1 MKKAIILM
9 AVPALLCAC
18 DLWTNEQLNQ
28 QLRSAAA
35 AGDAA
40 RVEHLLD
47 RRADIEAQ
55 SSDKGWTALMAAS
68 RNGETAVVE
77 LLLDRGADIEARDDK
92 GWTALMRASA
102 RGAAAVVKLLL
113 DRGADIETRDDD
125 GFTALMWASGN
136 GAAAVVKLLLDRGA
150 DIEARNDY
158 ERTAF
163 MYASGNGAAAV
174 VELLLNRG
182 ADIEAGDVPLPIAEE
197 FLTGKVERLDFFRR
211 IGRISG
217 ETSDESFFIVT
228 PLIGYRPDDDV
239 TLQELIQRAPQI
251 KERIEIY
258 FSSRS
263 VEELQDADDRA
274 RVKRDLI
281 EEINQ
286 MMENDI
292 RDVVFDN
299 YSF

>member
-1 MKKAIILM
+1 MGSSTLPCCGYI
-9 AVPALLCAC
+9 
-18 DLWTNEQLNQ
+18 EQPGIEITDM
-28 QLRSAAA
+28 LRQ
-35 AGDAA
+35 
-40 RVEHLLD
+40 V
-47 RRADIEAQ
+47 RRDVLE
-55 SSDKGWTALMAAS
+55 
-68 RNGETAVVE
+68 
-77 LLLDRGADIEARDDK
+77 
-92 GWTALMRASA
+92 
-102 RGAAAVVKLLL
+102 
-113 DRGADIETRDDD
+113 
-125 GFTALMWASGN
+125 ASG
-136 GAAAVVKLLLDRGA
+136 GKQ
-150 DIEARNDY
+150 
-158 ERTAF
+158 RTAN
-163 MYASGNGAAAV
+163 YDQLVTEVYLAGGAR
-174 VELLLNRG
+174 LDRG

-197 FLTGKVERLDFFRR
+197 FLTGNVERLDFFSGIRL
-211 IGRISG
+211 ISG

-292 RDVVFDN
+292 RDVVFDD

>member
-1 MKKAIILM
+1 
-9 AVPALLCAC
+9 
-18 DLWTNEQLNQ
+18 
-28 QLRSAAA
+28 
-35 AGDAA
+35 
-40 RVEHLLD
+40 
-47 RRADIEAQ
+47 
-55 SSDKGWTALMAAS
+55 
-68 RNGETAVVE
+68 
-77 LLLDRGADIEARDDK
+77 
-92 GWTALMRASA
+92 MRASA

-136 GAAAVVKLLLDRGA
+136 GAAAVVELLLD
-150 DIEARNDY
+150 
-158 ERTAF
+158 
-163 MYASGNGAAAV
+163 
-174 VELLLNRG
+174 RG

-211 IGRISG
+211 IGLISG
-217 ETSDESFFIVT
+217 RTSDESFFMVD
-228 PLIGYRPDDDV
+228 PLIGYRSDDDV

-263 VEELQDADDRA
+263 LDEFQDADDRA

-281 EEINQ
+281 QEINQ

-292 RDVVFDN
+292 RDVVFDD

>member
-18 DLWTNEQLNQ
+18 DLWANEQLDR

-35 AGDAA
+35 AGDAVRA
-40 RVEHLLD
+40 EHLLD
-47 RRADIEAQ
+47 
-55 SSDKGWTALMAAS
+55 
-68 RNGETAVVE
+68 
-77 LLLDRGADIEARDDK
+77 
-92 GWTALMRASA
+92 
-102 RGAAAVVKLLL
+102 
-113 DRGADIETRDDD
+113 
-125 GFTALMWASGN
+125 
-136 GAAAVVKLLLDRGA
+136 
-150 DIEARNDY
+150 
-158 ERTAF
+158 
-163 MYASGNGAAAV
+163 
-174 VELLLNRG
+174 RG
-182 ADIEAGDVPLPIAEE
+182 ADIEAGDVPLPIADE

-211 IGRISG
+211 IGLISG
-217 ETSDESFFIVT
+217 RTSDESFFMVT

-263 VEELQDADDRA
+263 VDEFQDTDDRA

-281 EEINQ
+281 QEINQ

-292 RDVVFDN
+292 RDVVFDH